1 VVSDRILVKQEKLP
15 AKDYV
20 NSDSKIT
27 RLKRIYNPEDEER
40 ILNAA
45 SKNLH
50 ANRADLILVHEEG
63 GYVVRN
69 TVTGEQW
76 EVDRLNSLPEIEPAN

>member
-1 VVSDRILVKQEKLP
+1 MDAPGKTGEGCRH
-15 AKDYV
+15 V
-20 NSDSKIT
+20 NPDSKIT
-27 RLKRIYNPEDEER
+27 RLKRIYNPQDEQR
-40 ILNAA
+40 ILEAA
-45 SKNLH
+45 SKDLH
-50 ANRADLILVHEEG
+50 VNRADLALVHEEG

>member
-1 VVSDRILVKQEKLP
+1 MGAPGKTGEGCPQ
-15 AKDYV
+15 V
-20 NSDSKIT
+20 NPDSKIT
-27 RLKRIYNPEDEER
+27 RLKRIYNPQDEQR
-40 ILNAA
+40 ILEAA
-45 SKNLH
+45 SKDLH
-50 ANRADLILVHEEG
+50 VNRADLALVHEEG